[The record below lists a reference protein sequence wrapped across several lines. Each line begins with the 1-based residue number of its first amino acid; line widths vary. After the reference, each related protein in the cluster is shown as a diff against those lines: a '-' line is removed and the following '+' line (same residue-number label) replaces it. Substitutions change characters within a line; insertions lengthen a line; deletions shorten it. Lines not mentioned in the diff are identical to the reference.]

1 MLKQIKDKVSAILE
15 GFEEDLKNLEEQKSH
30 IDEKYRKLAD
40 EEKREVVETI
50 KILKA
55 QIKSLSRMR
64 DANESDKVEDEPQE
78 NPVEEEERVVDNL
91 FPENNVENTANED
104 KGEDYISQQEIDN
117 RNLHFPDDK
126 IIPAEPDVK
135 PEETAEEWPVENND
149 EPVQESDQDDD
160 AWPAFPEEWK

>member
-1 MLKQIKDKVSAILE
+1 MLKQIKDKVNAILE

-91 FPENNVENTANED
+91 FPENNVENEPAVVEEAVNDE
-104 KGEDYISQQEIDN
+104 
-117 RNLHFPDDK
+117 PV
-126 IIPAEPDVK
+126 IPAEPDVK
-135 PEETAEEWPVENND
+135 PVETADEWPVENND

>member
-40 EEKREVVETI
+40 EEKKEVVETI

-64 DANESDKVEDEPQE
+64 DANESDKVEDEPQD

-91 FPENNVENTANED
+91 FPENNVEKAVDELIVED
-104 KGEDYISQQEIDN
+104 DTTVVDEAVKAESDN
-117 RNLHFPDDK
+117 K
-126 IIPAEPDVK
+126 S
-135 PEETAEEWPVENND
+135 EETADEWPVENND
-149 EPVQESDQDDD
+149 EPVQESDQDED

>member
-1 MLKQIKDKVSAILE
+1 MLKQIKDKVNVILE

-64 DANESDKVEDEPQE
+64 DANESDKVEDESQE

-91 FPENNVENTANED
+91 FPENNVENEPEVIEKD
-104 KGEDYISQQEIDN
+104 VKDE
-117 RNLHFPDDK
+117 PV
-126 IIPAEPDVK
+126 IPSEPDVK
-135 PEETAEEWPVENND
+135 PDETADEWPVENND

>member
-1 MLKQIKDKVSAILE
+1 MLKQIKDKVTSILE

-40 EEKREVVETI
+40 EEKKEVVETI
-50 KILKA
+50 KLVKA

-64 DANESDKVEDEPQE
+64 DANESDKVEDEPQD

-91 FPENNVENTANED
+91 FPENNVEKAIDEFVVEAD
-104 KGEDYISQQEIDN
+104 PSVVDEAVKEEPVIS
-117 RNLHFPDDK
+117 
-126 IIPAEPDVK
+126 AEPEGK
-135 PEETAEEWPVENND
+135 PEETADEWPVEDN

>member
-1 MLKQIKDKVSAILE
+1 MLKQIKDKVNAILE
-15 GFEEDLKNLEEQKSH
+15 GFEEDLKNLEERKSH

-50 KILKA
+50 KLVKA

-64 DANESDKVEDEPQE
+64 DADGSDKVDDEPQE
-78 NPVEEEERVVDNL
+78 NPVEEDERVVDNL
-91 FPENNVENTANED
+91 FPENNVENEPAVIEENVKDE
-104 KGEDYISQQEIDN
+104 
-117 RNLHFPDDK
+117 PV
-126 IIPAEPDVK
+126 IPAEPDVK
-135 PEETAEEWPVENND
+135 PEETADEWPVEDND

>member
-1 MLKQIKDKVSAILE
+1 MLKQIKDKVNAILE

-64 DANESDKVEDEPQE
+64 DANESDKVDDEPQE

-91 FPENNVENTANED
+91 FPENNVENEPAVVEEAVNDEPV
-104 KGEDYISQQEIDN
+104 
-117 RNLHFPDDK
+117 L
-126 IIPAEPDVK
+126 PAEPDVK
-135 PEETAEEWPVENND
+135 PEETADEWPVENND